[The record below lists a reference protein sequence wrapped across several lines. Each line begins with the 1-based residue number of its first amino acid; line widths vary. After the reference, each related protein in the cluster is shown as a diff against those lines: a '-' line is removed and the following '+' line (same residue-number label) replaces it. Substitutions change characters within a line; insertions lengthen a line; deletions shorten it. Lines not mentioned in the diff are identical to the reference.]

1 MGSGI
6 ENDEMPAD
14 ESNDEVIEQLKA
26 MKSQLDSILAG
37 MGVTDELEPETN
49 DMDDLGTQENGELD
63 EISTELVNKTANKMS
78 GQYSQNQRG
87 QNLVNKHF
95 NIETLF
101 PQGSDFGVFRDSQLK
116 IKSSNVGYGSVN
128 NYPIIKLAF
137 PNNPEDNERFGVMNL
152 TYNAESDTFY
162 FNNVAIA
169 NSGIILT
176 REEARR
182 LGQLAKS
189 LYPES
194 KYATGTKD
202 LPVDGYMEEN
212 FNENNEPI
220 TDDDINSFLN
230 GENDIE
236 EGLGVSHATNK
247 ISTAHNPRPEYASSP
262 AAVER
267 RRPGFVQE
275 NKRISGLVEQNKN
288 LTKRINEM
296 KKTQE
301 SAIKLAENY
310 KTALG
315 KYKNQLMEMA
325 IFNTNLA
332 HVNNLFVNE
341 AFELTHEDKVRIIN
355 EFKSV
360 NTLTESE
367 NKYNSLLTEMKTS
380 KQSIVENVEQ
390 KLTTSVHPSSKQIM
404 NEVIE
409 KTVYNSN
416 SGLDK
421 IKRTMNYIENKQR

>member
-1 MGSGI
+1 MSSGV
-6 ENDEMPAD
+6 ENDEVPAE

-37 MGVTDELEPETN
+37 MGVTDEVEPEAN
-49 DMDDLGTQENGELD
+49 DMDDLGGQENGELD
-63 EISTELVNKTANKMS
+63 EISNDLVANASRGMAGY
-78 GQYSQNQRG
+78 GQHQRSDNLRNNQVDIDR
-87 QNLVNKHF
+87 
-95 NIETLF
+95 LF
-101 PQGSDFGVFRDSQLK
+101 PTGNYIAGDSKIVGTRVSPDMKRAMIFLK
-116 IKSSNVGYGSVN
+116 REDEENGEISLTIQYDSAYDKFQ
-128 NYPIIKLAF
+128 I
-137 PNNPEDNERFGVMNL
+137 PEGLEF
-152 TYNAESDTFY
+152 S
-162 FNNVAIA
+162 
-169 NSGIILT
+169 
-176 REEARR
+176 REEARK
-182 LGQLAKS
+182 LGQLASKINPSSQYKS
-189 LYPES
+189 
-194 KYATGTKD
+194 GTKD
-202 LPVDGYMEEN
+202 IPVEGYMEEN

-275 NKRISGLVEQNKN
+275 NKRISGLVEQNKK